1 MAILPA
7 TAAAARCWQASAH
20 CRIIPIDP
28 STDSVY

>member
-7 TAAAARCWQASAH
+7 TAAVARCWQAPAH